1 MHRHTQHIKMLDDAL
16 LTNRSSEGF
25 GLSLGIPVG
34 TLREKG
40 FRAKAVAKARDN
52 GPIALAAACRIES

>member
-1 MHRHTQHIKMLDDAL
+1 MLDVAL
-16 LTNRSSEGF
+16 LTNQSSEGF
-25 GLSLGIPVG
+25 GLSLGKPVG